1 MIKKTNKN
9 YDLFKVKM
17 FMRKW
22 QDMLVVGKEIYLG
35 KEKYLRLR
43 FIKAHHTPFSVSIIG
58 YKK

>member
-1 MIKKTNKN
+1 
-9 YDLFKVKM
+9 
-17 FMRKW
+17 MRKW
-22 QDMLVVGKEIYLG
+22 QDMFVVGKEIYLG

>member
-22 QDMLVVGKEIYLG
+22 QDMFVVGKEI
-35 KEKYLRLR
+35 
-43 FIKAHHTPFSVSIIG
+43 
-58 YKK
+58 